1 MHCSHAF
8 ILCEEAIEVQSIETF
23 PEVILPDSDL
33 PGINVIQK
41 VLSTE
46 EIFEFLIKNK
56 RRMTVK
62 KWVQFSLVICA
73 FVFSVSSFASV
84 KVVAHRGGSML
95 APENT
100 LAAFNNAISLNVDYI
115 ELDVQLSSD
124 DSLMIMHDLTVDRT
138 TNGTGTVRSK
148 TYAQLR
154 ALDAGSKFS
163 LAYAGE
169 KIPTLSEVFA
179 AIKNSGNTTIGLAPE
194 FKSSES
200 NVIQLVVAEVQKW
213 NLQSRVVLS
222 SFNLSQL
229 VSVKNLDPTIRVQVY
244 GSATNSMIDGLKAM
258 GGEWIGSDVTTQPLV
273 DYAHTNGIIFNSWT
287 INSAN
292 QMVSLMA
299 LGVDGIIS
307 DDPKTLIAVS
317 DTSAPSN
324 VVVNSA
330 LATGETDITLD
341 WQPSTDPE
349 SGISGYEIY
358 RDVNPNPTT
367 LYTTVGDTTS
377 YVDHTLVELQ
387 PFYYRLKAVNGAG
400 IKSANYSNEVST
412 TTGTDVTKPVVAY
425 VTSSGDTSTV
435 VVEFSERVDQ
445 TTAETVGNYTINKSV
460 SVLNAKLALDQ
471 KQIILTT
478 TQMLDT
484 TYTLTVKNVK
494 DKAITPNVMTTSSTI
509 FWHKNNSSD
518 IVAYYKLDE
527 TQIVGS
533 DTLIYDASPNANNGI
548 LKNEPVVASGFL
560 GNALQ
565 FDGVDDYVQFSPS
578 PTFDMPGGVVSLSV
592 WTKLNLLPSQ
602 LPGAFGPI
610 FDSETD
616 QYVIY
621 EDRGNNQLR
630 FKVTTTGGAAR
641 PAIQVADLKTGEWI
655 NVVGVYDG
663 ANAKIY
669 LNGVLKGTLPLTGT
683 VNPGQAAT
691 LGKSGTTFFSG
702 EIDNVKVFNR
712 ALTAQEVADLYTQS
726 KTIGVSP
733 NPSDVTLNAPV
744 VNETDVT
751 LSWTPSV
758 TYESTMMG
766 YEIYRD
772 VTPLATTLIATVDR
786 NQTAFVDNTGT
797 ENQTFHY
804 RVRAKNSLALFS
816 LNYSNEVTATTTTDT
831 QAPIAAY
838 ITSREKNTKVVVEF
852 NELVDEVSSENIS
865 NYSINN
871 EISIISAQ
879 LCLDGKTVILKTSTM
894 SVGSYYLTLNNIQDR
909 AVVPNSV
916 IPFSYYLF
924 NHTGFPSNLIAYYSM
939 DETRVD
945 TLVDASINGNNGVF
959 MNGTT
964 IDKGHSGNSL
974 VFNGVDNYVQFAA
987 SPSFD
992 ITSGVVSVSAWV
1004 KLDYLPTEMTMA
1016 YGPIFDSQGD
1026 QYVIYEDKGNK
1037 EFRFKATTLGGAAR
1051 PGITQADLIT
1061 GQWINVVGVYN
1072 GTNAMVYLNGV
1083 RKGILPLTGTILPGQ
1098 VAMLGKSGT
1107 AGTPAFLKG
1116 NIDYVAVFD
1125 KALSDAEILEMY
1137 NNYKVPVD
1145 IIVPVELTSFNAV
1158 SSKNDISL
1166 TWETATETNNQGYE
1180 IQRSSN
1186 KINFVKIG
1194 FIKGAGTSTEKHT
1207 YSFIDDN
1214 PTANRV
1220 FYRLKQIDFDGT
1232 FWYSHIV
1239 EATNVIP
1246 TEFALSQN
1254 YPNPFNPVTTIDFQL
1269 PVTTKVLLKVFDILG
1284 NEVATL
1290 VDEVKEAGYYE
1301 LSFNGSGLASG
1312 TYFFRL
1318 QSGNFV
1324 KINKM
1329 ILLK

>member
-1 MHCSHAF
+1 M
-8 ILCEEAIEVQSIETF
+8 
-23 PEVILPDSDL
+23 
-33 PGINVIQK
+33 
-41 VLSTE
+41 
-46 EIFEFLIKNK
+46 K
-56 RRMTVK
+56 R
-62 KWVQFSLVICA
+62 WIQFSLVVCA
-73 FVFSVSSFASV
+73 FVFSTNNFASV
-84 KVVAHRGGSML
+84 KVIAHRGGSYL

-100 LAAFNNAISLNVDYI
+100 LAAFNNAIALNADYL

-124 DSLMIMHDLTVDRT
+124 DSLMIMHDLSVDRT
-138 TNGTGTVRSK
+138 TNGTGNVRSK

-154 ALDAGSKFS
+154 TLDAGSKFS
-163 LAYAGE
+163 SAYAGE

-179 AIKNSGNTTIGLAPE
+179 AVINSGNTNIGLAPE

-200 NVIQLVVAEVQKW
+200 NVVALVVAEVQKW

-229 VSVKNLDPTIRVQVY
+229 IAVKSLDSTIRVQVY

-273 DYAHTNGIIFNSWT
+273 DYAHSNGIIFNSWT
-287 INSAN
+287 INSAS
-292 QMVSLMA
+292 QMVSIKN

-307 DDPKTLIAVS
+307 DDPKTLIAVT
-317 DTSAPSN
+317 DTSAPSD

-330 LATGETDITLD
+330 LTTGETDITLD
-341 WQPSTDPE
+341 WQPSTDLE

-367 LYTTVGDTTS
+367 LYTTVSDTTS
-377 YVDHTLVELQ
+377 YVDHTLIELQ

-400 IKSANYSNEVST
+400 IKSANYSNEVSA
-412 TTGTDVTKPVVAY
+412 TTGADVTKPFVAY

-478 TQMLDT
+478 TQMADT

-548 LKNEPVVASGFL
+548 LKNGPVIASGFL

-578 PTFDMPGGVVSLSV
+578 PSFDMPGGVVSLSV
-592 WTKLNLLPSQ
+592 WTKLNFLPSQ

-630 FKVTTTGGAAR
+630 FKVTTSGGAAR
-641 PAIQVADLKTGEWI
+641 PAIQAADLKTGEWI

-691 LGKSGTTFFSG
+691 LGKSGSTFFSG

-712 ALTAQEVADLYTQS
+712 ALTAQEVADLYAQD

-733 NPSDVTLNAPV
+733 NPSDVILNAPV
-744 VNETDVT
+744 VNETDVN
-751 LSWTPSV
+751 LNWTPSV
-758 TYESTMMG
+758 TYESTLMG

-772 VTPLATTLIATVDR
+772 ITPSPTTLIATVER
-786 NQTAFVDNTGT
+786 YQTDFIDNTNT

-804 RVRAKNSLALFS
+804 RVRAKNSLALLS
-816 LNYSNEVTATTTTDT
+816 PNYSNDVTATTSTDA
-831 QAPIAAY
+831 QAPEAAY
-838 ITSREKNTKVVVEF
+838 ITSREENTKVVVEF
-852 NELVDEVSSENIS
+852 NEWVDEASAENTG
-865 NYSINN
+865 NYSI
-871 EISIISAQ
+871 SDGVSVISAD
-879 LCLDGKTVILKTSTM
+879 LCLDGKTIILKTSPM
-894 SVGSYYLTLNNIQDR
+894 AIGAYYLTINNIKDR
-909 AVVPNSV
+909 AAVPNT
-916 IPFSYYLF
+916 ITPDSYYLF
-924 NHTGFPSNLIAYYSM
+924 NHIGFPSNLVAYYSM
-939 DETRVD
+939 DGTRTD
-945 TLVDASINGNNGVF
+945 TLVDASVNGNNGVF
-959 MNGTT
+959 MNGTS

-974 VFNGVDNYVQFAA
+974 LFNGVDNYVQFAA

-992 ITSGVVSVSAWV
+992 ISSGVVSVASWV
-1004 KLDYLPTEMTMA
+1004 KIDYLPTEMTMPF
-1016 YGPIFDSQGD
+1016 GPIFDSQGD
-1026 QYVIYEDKGNK
+1026 QYVLYEDRGNK
-1037 EFRFKATTLGGAAR
+1037 EFRFKASTTGGAAR
-1051 PGITQADLIT
+1051 PGIPQADLIT
-1061 GQWINVVGVYN
+1061 GKWINVVGVYD
-1072 GTNAMVYLNGV
+1072 GTNAMIFLNGV

-1107 AGTPAFLKG
+1107 SGTPAYLKG
-1116 NIDYVAVFD
+1116 NIDYIAVFD

-1137 NNYKVPVD
+1137 NNYKVPAD
-1145 IIVPVELTSFNAV
+1145 YIVPVELTSFTALA
-1158 SSKNDISL
+1158 SKDKINL
-1166 TWETATETNNQGYE
+1166 VWETATETNNHGYE
-1180 IQRSSN
+1180 IQRSTD
-1186 KINFVKIG
+1186 KINFVTIG
-1194 FIKGAGTSTEKHT
+1194 FVNGAGTSTEKHS
-1207 YSFIDDN
+1207 YSFSDN
-1214 PTANRV
+1214 NPVINMV
-1220 FYRLKQIDFDGT
+1220 YYRLKQIDLGGK
-1232 FWYSHIV
+1232 FWYSQIV
-1239 EATNVIP
+1239 EAAGVIP
-1246 TEFALSQN
+1246 TEFGLSQN
-1254 YPNPFNPVTTIDFQL
+1254 YPNPFNPVTTIEYQL
-1269 PVTTKVLLKVFDILG
+1269 PVAAKVSIKLYDMLG
-1284 NEVATL
+1284 SEVATL
-1290 VDEVKEAGYYE
+1290 INETKDAGFYKYQ
-1301 LSFNGSGLASG
+1301 FNGSSLASG
-1312 TYFFRL
+1312 TYFFRI
-1318 QSGNFV
+1318 QANDFV
-1324 KINKM
+1324 QTKKM
-1329 ILLK
+1329 ILMK